1 MSASQCGSGCESG
14 WTLYLDQSSYSQKR
28 CQKFSRSFRV
38 EDEEQDLSMVSDAS
52 SGPRHYCQDYEECLD
67 ENGSFCSAPAPP
79 EPAKKSS
86 KNKKKIKEHGSN
98 QQHSYLDDTA
108 SSPKNCRKEAS
119 IDLLEFSQGFSGTHI
134 KGKSAFHKKIGF
146 LKSEKTSSKDSGE
159 SLLSHFLAKFWH
171 LEHNAIHGVKK
182 GGNLMLYM
190 PKLCCINLL
199 ETGGF
204 QEGNWE

>member
-1 MSASQCGSGCESG
+1 MNMSASQCGSGCESG

-67 ENGSFCSAPAPP
+67 ENGCFCSTPAPP

-108 SSPKNCRKEAS
+108 SSPVISFSKKNCRKEAS
-119 IDLLEFSQGFSGTHI
+119 IDLLDFSQGFSGTHI

-146 LKSEKTSSKDSGE
+146 LKSGKTSSKDS
-159 SLLSHFLAKFWH
+159 
-171 LEHNAIHGVKK
+171 
-182 GGNLMLYM
+182 
-190 PKLCCINLL
+190 
-199 ETGGF
+199 GGF